1 MIVFLLTS
9 ILFLILLVVGLLVY
23 LLYAVRELIDT
34 QDVIFDAAVNAEEMY
49 NEIQTNQ
56 EAILNAHFRQN
67 WVQTKNIFTFFGLS
81 VVIIQ
86 KNSFIFEPS
95 LTG

>member
-1 MIVFLLTS
+1 MTTFLLTS

-23 LLYAVRELIDT
+23 LVYTVQAMMDT

-56 EAILNAHFRQN
+56 EAIMNAHFRQN
-67 WVQTKNIFTFFGLS
+67 
-81 VVIIQ
+81 
-86 KNSFIFEPS
+86 
-95 LTG
+95 

>member
-9 ILFLILLVVGLLVY
+9 ILFFILLVVGLLVY
-23 LLYAVRELIDT
+23 LLYAVRTIIET

-56 EAILNAHFRQN
+56 EAIMNAHFRQN
-67 WVQTKNIFTFFGLS
+67 
-81 VVIIQ
+81 
-86 KNSFIFEPS
+86 
-95 LTG
+95 

>member
-34 QDVIFDAAVNAEEMY
+34 QEVIFDAAVNAEDMY
-49 NEIQTNQ
+49 NEIQMNQ
-56 EAILNAHFRQN
+56 EAIMNAHFRQN
-67 WVQTKNIFTFFGLS
+67 
-81 VVIIQ
+81 
-86 KNSFIFEPS
+86 
-95 LTG
+95 

>member
-9 ILFLILLVVGLLVY
+9 ILFLILLLVGLLVY
-23 LLYAVRELIDT
+23 LLYAVQAIIDT
-34 QDVIFDAAVNAEEMY
+34 QEVIFDAAVNAEDMY

-67 WVQTKNIFTFFGLS
+67 
-81 VVIIQ
+81 
-86 KNSFIFEPS
+86 
-95 LTG
+95 

>member
-23 LLYAVRELIDT
+23 LLYAVRAIIET

-56 EAILNAHFRQN
+56 EAIMNAHFRQN
-67 WVQTKNIFTFFGLS
+67 
-81 VVIIQ
+81 
-86 KNSFIFEPS
+86 
-95 LTG
+95 

>member
-1 MIVFLLTS
+1 
-9 ILFLILLVVGLLVY
+9 LVVGLLVY

-67 WVQTKNIFTFFGLS
+67 
-81 VVIIQ
+81 
-86 KNSFIFEPS
+86 
-95 LTG
+95 

>member
-1 MIVFLLTS
+1 MTTFLLTS

-23 LLYAVRELIDT
+23 LVYAVRAIIET

-56 EAILNAHFRQN
+56 DAILNAHFRQN
-67 WVQTKNIFTFFGLS
+67 
-81 VVIIQ
+81 
-86 KNSFIFEPS
+86 
-95 LTG
+95 

>member
-9 ILFLILLVVGLLVY
+9 ILFLILLLVGLLVY

-67 WVQTKNIFTFFGLS
+67 
-81 VVIIQ
+81 
-86 KNSFIFEPS
+86 
-95 LTG
+95 

>member
-1 MIVFLLTS
+1 MTTFLLTA

-23 LLYAVRELIDT
+23 LVYAVRAIIET

-56 EAILNAHFRQN
+56 EAIMNAHFRQN
-67 WVQTKNIFTFFGLS
+67 
-81 VVIIQ
+81 
-86 KNSFIFEPS
+86 
-95 LTG
+95 

>member
-34 QDVIFDAAVNAEEMY
+34 QEVIFDASVNAEEMY

-67 WVQTKNIFTFFGLS
+67 
-81 VVIIQ
+81 
-86 KNSFIFEPS
+86 
-95 LTG
+95 

>member
-34 QDVIFDAAVNAEEMY
+34 QEVIFDAAVNAEEMY
-49 NEIQTNQ
+49 NEIQMNQ

-67 WVQTKNIFTFFGLS
+67 
-81 VVIIQ
+81 
-86 KNSFIFEPS
+86 
-95 LTG
+95 